1 MNPNQMQAPPSAE
14 GPMPPASNGP
24 PEPQGDPAQA
34 HYRTP
39 DARCYNCENFQD
51 PSTCTKGVNGGQVEP
66 EGGCDLFEMVDDDG
80 DDQGGD
86 QGGAPPMQ
94 GPPPGA
100 PPA

>member
-14 GPMPPASNGP
+14 GPGGPPPAV
-24 PEPQGDPAQA
+24 PEPQGDPSQA

-39 DARCYNCENFQD
+39 DARCYNCEYFED
-51 PSTCTKGVNGGQVEP
+51 PSTCKKGVNGGTVEP

-80 DDQGGD
+80 DEGGD